1 MIHSRYEKNIIKFRP
16 CIIQLKRP
24 EDWYFFSFTTTLK
37 EKMSRRSPI
46 AVFLTFL
53 YFCFCLMGF
62 LHQMFQVTVSYSN
75 YEVRTKVELMIP
87 NKIITPSLSVCF
99 RVGDIFD
106 YDAYLRISQSN
117 VSYETGRHN
126 DYQQL
131 MSEASIR
138 DLFTFTPNETR
149 ITDACSLRK
158 GGHYFLDQWTGSD
171 ACGRIFTTTK
181 FFTMEYMC
189 YMFNVTKE
197 LQQWQQIEHFSYSAD
212 HPGMM
217 MQLVLNKTAFR
228 RAEKIRL
235 AVHGWFLPTQTIGFS
250 PTVDRYYNPISGK
263 AVFDYFSMS
272 FRRSKIKSLPA
283 PYPTKCFNYSIV
295 KGLKGGQRSCFTTC
309 FTHETTKTFQK
320 VMFSDVVLE
329 QSPMG
334 LVTREIVQQN
344 STKDVLKEI
353 DRMCAEKCPSVH
365 CAEYFYMTDVLPGL
379 NRGSGIVFQVNAPR
393 HLYYQTYYLPAT
405 TFIDYFVY
413 TSSLLGIW
421 FGFSVWNAN
430 PTQFWRKTG
439 RKFFRKY
446 KKTVTEKMNGPR
458 NEKMR

>member
-1 MIHSRYEKNIIKFRP
+1 MIHSLYEKNIIKLRP

-46 AVFLTFL
+46 TVFLTFL

-62 LHQMFQVTVSYSN
+62 LYQMFQVTVSYSN

-87 NKIITPSLSVCF
+87 NKISTPSLTVCF

-106 YDAYLRISQSN
+106 YDAYRRISQSKM
-117 VSYETGRHN
+117 SYETGRHN
-126 DYQQL
+126 DYEQL
-131 MSEASIR
+131 MSNTSIR

-171 ACGRIFTTTK
+171 ACNHIFTTTK

-189 YMFNVTKE
+189 YMFNVTDE
-197 LQQWQQIEHFSYSAD
+197 LQLWQQIEHFSYSAD

-217 MQLVLNKTAFR
+217 MQVVLNKTSFR

-235 AVHGWFLPTQTIGFS
+235 AVHGWYLPTSTIGFS
-250 PTVDRYYNPISGK
+250 PTVERYYEPVSGK

-272 FRRSKIKSLPA
+272 FRRSKTKSLPA
-283 PYPTKCFNYSIV
+283 PYPTKCFDYSIV
-295 KGLKGGQRSCFTTC
+295 GLRGGQRSCFTAC
-309 FTHETTKTFQK
+309 FTHETTVKFQK
-320 VMFSDVVLE
+320 VMFSDVVME
-329 QSPMG
+329 PSPMG
-334 LVTREIVQQN
+334 IVTRDIVQQN
-344 STKDVLKEI
+344 STKDFFSEI
-353 DRMCAEKCPSVH
+353 GRKCAQKCSSVH
-365 CAEYFYMTDVLPGL
+365 CIEYFYMTDVFPGFDT
-379 NRGSGIVFQVNAPR
+379 GSGIVFQVNAPR
-393 HLYYQTYYLPAT
+393 HLFYQTYYSPAT

-421 FGFSVWNAN
+421 FGFSVWYAN
-430 PTQFWRKTG
+430 PIPFWKHAG
-439 RKFFRKY
+439 RKCIRKI
-446 KKTVTEKMNGPR
+446 KTVTVR
-458 NEKMR
+458 NDLIQK